1 MTAREVLVLGGTAWL
16 GQEVVRHLLAAGDRV
31 TCLAR
36 GSSAPPPGARLVG
49 ADRRAAGAY
58 TGVGDQEWDEVV
70 EISYDPVL
78 VSGALAALAG
88 HARHWTLVS
97 SISVYADSTEPGA
110 DETAALLEPVDL
122 QKYGQAKV
130 AAERASTE
138 ALGSR
143 LLVVRPG
150 LLAGPGD
157 GSDRF
162 GYWVSRFALAEDG
175 PVLVP
180 AGADRAVQVLDIQDL
195 AVWMVDAG
203 RGGLT
208 GTFNATGDSHA
219 LAEVL
224 GLAAGVAGFRGRTVE
239 APDTWLLENDV
250 RYWAGPRSLPLWLPS
265 SDAGFARRDTG
276 AFRRA
281 GGAPADLRT
290 TLARALVDER
300 SRGLARPRRSGLTR
314 HEELELLARLGP
326 PSA

>member
-1 MTAREVLVLGGTAWL
+1 MTARDVLVLGGTAWL
-16 GQEVVRHLLAAGDRV
+16 GREVVRHLLAAGDRV

-49 ADRRAAGAY
+49 TDRRAADAY
-58 TGVGDQEWDEVV
+58 TGLGAQEWDEVV

-78 VSGALAALAG
+78 VSGALAALAD

-97 SISVYADSTEPGA
+97 SISVYAHSTEAGA

-122 QKYGQAKV
+122 QEYGQAKV
-130 AAERASTE
+130 AAERASAV
-138 ALGSR
+138 ALGNR

-162 GYWVSRFALAEDG
+162 GYWVSRFALADAG

-180 AGADRAVQVLDIQDL
+180 AGAERAVQVLDVQDL

-203 RGGLT
+203 RRGLT
-208 GTFNATGDSHA
+208 GTFNATGDSHP
-219 LAEVL
+219 LTEVL
-224 GLAAGVAGFRGRTVE
+224 GLAAEVAGFRGRTVE
-239 APDTWLLENDV
+239 ASDTWLLENDV
-250 RYWAGPRSLPLWLPS
+250 HYWAGPRSLPLWLPS
-265 SDAGFARRDTG
+265 SDAGFARRDTS
-276 AFRRA
+276 AFRHA

-314 HEELELLARLGP
+314 REELELLGRLDA
-326 PSA
+326 PST